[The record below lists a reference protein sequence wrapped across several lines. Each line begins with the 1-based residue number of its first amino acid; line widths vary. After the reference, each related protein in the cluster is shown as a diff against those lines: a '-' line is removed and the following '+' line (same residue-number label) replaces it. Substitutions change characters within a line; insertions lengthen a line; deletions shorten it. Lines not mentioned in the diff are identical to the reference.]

1 MTNSNKCLDPLS
13 VAVQAPVQ
21 AEFIRMP
28 KARERDPL
36 FGLSRSYL
44 NNLVLPCRENRYRP
58 PVRSIV
64 LRRPG
69 AKTGVR
75 LVDVVSLRQHLLA
88 HVEPAYLSEGAER
101 LAAAAPAAAGSPA
114 V

>member
-1 MTNSNKCLDPLS
+1 M
-13 VAVQAPVQ
+13 
-21 AEFIRMP
+21 RMP

-44 NNLVLPCRENRYRP
+44 NNLVLPYRENRYRP
-58 PVRSIV
+58 PVRSVV

-75 LVDVVSLRQHLLA
+75 LVDAVSLRQHLLA
-88 HVEPAYLSEGAER
+88 HVEPAYLPEGTQR
-101 LAAAAPAAAGSPA
+101 LAAGVPAAAASPA

>member
-1 MTNSNKCLDPLS
+1 
-13 VAVQAPVQ
+13 VQ
-21 AEFIRMP
+21 AEFMRMP

-44 NNLVLPCRENRYRP
+44 NNLVLPYRENRYRP
-58 PVRSIV
+58 PVRSVV

-75 LVDVVSLRQHLLA
+75 LVDAVSLRQHLLA
-88 HVEPAYLSEGAER
+88 HVEPAYLPEGTQR
-101 LAAAAPAAAGSPA
+101 LAAGVPAAAASPA

>member
-1 MTNSNKCLDPLS
+1 M
-13 VAVQAPVQ
+13 AVQAPVQ
-21 AEFIRMP
+21 AEFMRMP

-44 NNLVLPCRENRYRP
+44 NNLVLPYRENRYRP
-58 PVRSIV
+58 PVRSVV

-75 LVDVVSLRQHLLA
+75 LVDAVSLRQHLLA
-88 HVEPAYLSEGAER
+88 HVEPAYLPEGTQR
-101 LAAAAPAAAGSPA
+101 LAAGVPAAAASPA

>member
-1 MTNSNKCLDPLS
+1 M
-13 VAVQAPVQ
+13 
-21 AEFIRMP
+21 
-28 KARERDPL
+28 
-36 FGLSRSYL
+36 
-44 NNLVLPCRENRYRP
+44 LPCRENRYRP
-58 PVRSIV
+58 PVRSVV

-88 HVEPAYLSEGAER
+88 HVEPAYLPEGAQR
-101 LAAAAPAAAGSPA
+101 LAAGAPAAAASPA

>member
-1 MTNSNKCLDPLS
+1 M
-13 VAVQAPVQ
+13 
-21 AEFIRMP
+21 RMP

-44 NNLVLPCRENRYRP
+44 NNLVLPYRENRYRP
-58 PVRSIV
+58 PVRSVV

-75 LVDVVSLRQHLLA
+75 LVDAVSLRQHLLA
-88 HVEPAYLSEGAER
+88 HVEPAYLPEGPQR
-101 LAAAAPAAAGSPA
+101 LAAGVPAAAASPA